1 MLVIYVTY
9 GQKISF
15 GGRCK
20 MHTAFII
27 GVLFIALSLSLA
39 FPPKEPWL
47 FLAGFTAAAGLLH
60 IVIAI
65 SEAIS

>member
-1 MLVIYVTY
+1 
-9 GQKISF
+9 
-15 GGRCK
+15 

-39 FPPKEPWL
+39 FPHKEPWL